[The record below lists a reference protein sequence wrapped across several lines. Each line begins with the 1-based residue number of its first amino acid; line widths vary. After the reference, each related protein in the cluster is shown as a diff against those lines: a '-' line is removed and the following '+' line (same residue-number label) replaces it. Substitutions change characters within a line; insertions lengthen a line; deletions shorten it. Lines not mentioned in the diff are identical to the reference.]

1 MENNTVHILFVCGM
15 GMGTST
21 MAELGVK
28 KNLVPLKISAQMQHT
43 SLGMMESL
51 RDWADIIVILKN
63 LASRITPKEGE
74 HIIPVVRRDNHE
86 SDYCILRLVKPP
98 VSSLLQSR
106 GGYNRA
112 ELLPSCRPQ
121 RSV

>member
-1 MENNTVHILFVCGM
+1 MASSKQSVHILFVCGM

-28 KNLVPLKISAQMQHT
+28 RSLVPLKITAELQHT

-63 LASRITPKEGE
+63 LYKQITPQEGE
-74 HIIPVVRRDNHE
+74 IILPVVNIMDGKGIAAKIDEAVREH
-86 SDYCILRLVKPP
+86 YPYAK
-98 VSSLLQSR
+98 
-106 GGYNRA
+106 G
-112 ELLPSCRPQ
+112 
-121 RSV
+121 

>member
-1 MENNTVHILFVCGM
+1 MSKKVINILFVCGM

-28 KNLVPLKISAQMQHT
+28 RELKPLNISAEVEHT

-63 LASRITPKEGE
+63 LFTQVEPKEGE
-74 HIIPVVRRDNHE
+74 FFIPVVNVMASKNIADQINEIVVEHFPAAKE
-86 SDYCILRLVKPP
+86 D
-98 VSSLLQSR
+98 
-106 GGYNRA
+106 
-112 ELLPSCRPQ
+112 
-121 RSV
+121 

>member
-1 MENNTVHILFVCGM
+1 MANNNSAVHILFVCGM

-28 KNLVPLKISAQMQHT
+28 RNLVPLKITAELQHT

-63 LASRITPKEGE
+63 TGIT
-74 HIIPVVRRDNHE
+74 
-86 SDYCILRLVKPP
+86 
-98 VSSLLQSR
+98 
-106 GGYNRA
+106 
-112 ELLPSCRPQ
+112 
-121 RSV
+121 

>member
-74 HIIPVVRRDNHE
+74 HIIPVVNIMDE
-86 SDYCILRLVKPP
+86 KGIAAKIDTFVTEFFPGAK
-98 VSSLLQSR
+98 
-106 GGYNRA
+106 G
-112 ELLPSCRPQ
+112 
-121 RSV
+121 